1 MEVLNLLVF
10 VSNLVLLDISLIVVS
25 IYNFGIYLF
34 WLADVSVTLFG
45 LSRCLRVDSYVDV
58 GLLFFLLCDSVF
70 LDLLCGFFGLQILA
84 ILSLDDVNQ
93 TPDVVSLHAR

>member
-58 GLLFFLLCDSVF
+58 GLLFFLFCDSVF